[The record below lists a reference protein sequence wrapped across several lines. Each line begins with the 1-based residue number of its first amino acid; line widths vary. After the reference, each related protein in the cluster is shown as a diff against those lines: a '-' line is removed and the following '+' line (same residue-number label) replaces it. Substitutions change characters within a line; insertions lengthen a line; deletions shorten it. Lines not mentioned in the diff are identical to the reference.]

1 MTAGELTLIDDHVVV
16 ACSID
21 EAIRLLD
28 GLDRIASWFR
38 ATRHDTTTTIRSSR
52 GDCELERT
60 SEWWEPPNQVLTID
74 GRIGDVAVHAHL
86 TLMAVVSSISNGH
99 VQHGTEIWVHA
110 ELGHGNQTRRVAR
123 IITAAITHGLG
134 HLRLELDR
142 SQDVG

>member
-1 MTAGELTLIDDHVVV
+1 
-16 ACSID
+16 
-21 EAIRLLD
+21 
-28 GLDRIASWFR
+28 
-38 ATRHDTTTTIRSSR
+38 
-52 GDCELERT
+52 
-60 SEWWEPPNQVLTID
+60 
-74 GRIGDVAVHAHL
+74 
-86 TLMAVVSSISNGH
+86 MAVVSSISNGH